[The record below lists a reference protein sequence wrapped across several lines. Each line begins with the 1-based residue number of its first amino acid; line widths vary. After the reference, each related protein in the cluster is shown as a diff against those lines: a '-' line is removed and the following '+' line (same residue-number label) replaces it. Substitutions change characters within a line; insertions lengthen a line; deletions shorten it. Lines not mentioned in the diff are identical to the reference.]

1 MKVFAIDP
9 GTDKSAAVMFD
20 SVSNEIEAAGIFSNA
35 DLLNDLRCFNQMSA
49 EYPVVI
55 EMIKSYG
62 NVMGDSVLQTC
73 VWIGR
78 FSEACHLHRIEYIHR
93 KGVVTQLCH
102 NPRAKDSNVR
112 QALIDRF
119 SAGKGE
125 TVAIGKKGA
134 EGPLYGVKKDMWAA
148 LAVAVA
154 WCEIQKESAEKL
166 ERGLR

>member
-9 GTDKSAAVMFD
+9 GTDKSAWVIYD
-20 SVSNEIEAAGIFSNA
+20 SEGGQLIRAGIDQNV
-35 DLLNDLRCFNQMSA
+35 DLLKGLREENVESTWGVM
-49 EYPVVI
+49 VI

-93 KGVVTQLCH
+93 KAIVTQLCH
-102 NPRAKDSNVR
+102 NSRAKDSNVR